1 MPLDALRTLL
11 VPDVRVTSL
20 EGLFKPLVTAGI
32 AFEPVA
38 VDCDRWVLF
47 LYRAR
52 TARKD
57 WLSNCF

>member
-32 AFEPVA
+32 VFEPVA
-38 VDCDRWVLF
+38 VDCD
-47 LYRAR
+47 
-52 TARKD
+52 
-57 WLSNCF
+57 S